1 MTEQNNENGGS
12 IREEFQNLGENLKM
26 AFTSAWESEERQ
38 KLQGEIEAGMRD
50 LGTAMNEMA
59 DDIRT
64 SETGQ
69 KIRQEVDDF
78 GERVRS
84 GEVES
89 KVRAEIHKALQAL
102 NTELGKLNE
111 KFSPAEEET
120 PEA

>member
-1 MTEQNNENGGS
+1 
-12 IREEFQNLGENLKM
+12 
-26 AFTSAWESEERQ
+26 
-38 KLQGEIEAGMRD
+38 
-50 LGTAMNEMA
+50 MA

-64 SETGQ
+64 SETGK

-78 GERVRS
+78 SDRVRS

-102 NTELGKLNE
+102 NEELDKLNE
-111 KFSPAEEET
+111 KFSPAEDET